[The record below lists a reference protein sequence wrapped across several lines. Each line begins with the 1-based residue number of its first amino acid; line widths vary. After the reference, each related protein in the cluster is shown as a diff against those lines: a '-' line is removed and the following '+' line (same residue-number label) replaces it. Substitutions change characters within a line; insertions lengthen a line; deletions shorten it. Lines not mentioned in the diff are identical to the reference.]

1 MGTIISQ
8 YFCVHCPIS
17 CGVTTCKS
25 FDLHTE
31 FWLWIDGQVMR
42 HQKIFQLMMMKDL
55 DSGDLEQA
63 PLGIDIIQFPIT
75 ILQKKGKLSTSEW
88 IHVRIC
94 RDDFYFFSSRRH
106 EKNKASTQDMLLA
119 LTGCKFE
126 RKTIY
131 GEFHKGSVR
140 RNESFWDNYRPSV
153 HIEIRTKSSTF
164 RAKKQLVDFGPKMHF
179 EN

>member
-88 IHVRIC
+88 IHVRSH
-94 RDDFYFFSSRRH
+94 DFYFFFSVQDDTRKIKQVLKICSLLWLDVNSS
-106 EKNKASTQDMLLA
+106 EKPYMVS
-119 LTGCKFE
+119 
-126 RKTIY
+126 I
-131 GEFHKGSVR
+131 
-140 RNESFWDNYRPSV
+140 
-153 HIEIRTKSSTF
+153 IR
-164 RAKKQLVDFGPKMHF
+164 GP
-179 EN
+179 